1 MLHKLFFMRNAT
13 FENVTALLIQEHDPL
28 EFWKKHSH
36 YTFCLSFQTSRII
49 WKNIWILKL
58 PVSKHTFFCNIFPFL
73 VHFTALVAYLFLK
86 KYICI
91 WFFKKVK
98 VFYKKSSNH
107 SNIYECLFSDE
118 ETKRYAFIVEDF
130 LA

>member
-1 MLHKLFFMRNAT
+1 MGKCCTNFFFMRNAT

-73 VHFTALVAYLFLK
+73 MHLTVLVAYLFF
-86 KYICI
+86 